1 MGQEETKP
9 AASVQTTTT
18 DELNEHNA
26 ESMLMASFAESD
38 DSQPATDGNDDTTQ
52 QTSDVSNGNDED
64 SSAPQ
69 DETKEDDNP
78 NGDDTHDSKNETDDD
93 PFVKSAKGWQ
103 KRVNKLTAQKKAK
116 DDEIEL
122 LKREIQELKSG
133 RSQPQQQTKSAKNPV
148 DDINDLDKLDEFTTR
163 TRVERDKVL
172 EMLSSD
178 APDFEIGNEIY
189 TREQILGYLKILNS
203 DLDEAIPAR
212 RKSLSHA
219 AMLQQKSKENDALIA
234 KNFPDFKEGSAE
246 DEWIKEQLSD
256 QFFEANKKILLHYA
270 WKGLT
275 LSQVEAKYKG
285 KSATTSTKK
294 VLPPAPASSASS
306 PRISASNVVSK
317 DGSLNRD
324 FAAKLL
330 FQD

>member
-1 MGQEETKP
+1 MGQEDQPASLEQKTKP
-9 AASVQTTTT
+9 N
-18 DELNEHNA
+18 ELNEHNA
-26 ESMLMASFAESD
+26 ESLLMASFAED
-38 DSQPATDGNDDTTQ
+38 DDVQPATEETDTTPENQ
-52 QTSDVSNGNDED
+52 EENSEENGETTTTEEQGNDEGEN
-64 SSAPQ
+64 
-69 DETKEDDNP
+69 DEDGEPNQDNP
-78 NGDDTHDSKNETDDD
+78 FE
-93 PFVKSAKGWQ
+93 KSAKGWQ
-103 KRVNKLTAQKKAK
+103 KRINKLTAQKKAK

-163 TRVERDKVL
+163 TRIERDKVL

-178 APDFEIGNEIY
+178 EPDFEIGDEIY

-212 RKSLSHA
+212 KKSLSYA
-219 AMLQQKSKENDALIA
+219 AMLQEKSKENDALIA

-275 LSQVEAKYKG
+275 LSQVEAKYKD